1 MPRRLLELAL
11 VTERLRPSRRRYLG
25 VRAIEVANIVG
36 TEGRGDDFDARFS
49 PLRPDLR
56 GRARQL
62 ARAFPNGNFG
72 TIVVEKLGDAYFVV
86 DGHHRVAVARQR
98 DMVTIDA
105 EVTEL
110 TARWH
115 LSASPGCEE
124 LRHAEQE
131 RLFMSE
137 SGLGEV
143 RPEARIRFSE
153 AVGYRQL
160 LETMQVHGYELMLE
174 AQHPLTRGEVAAHW
188 YSNVYLP
195 TVRLVAG
202 KALDGQ
208 CRHATDSDRF
218 LWLWERRPE
227 LSAEHRSE
235 RLVDVVRTVTSDG
248 ATRNRRGTRRIRR
261 G

>member
-1 MPRRLLELAL
+1 MTRRLLELEL
-11 VTERLRPSRRRYLG
+11 VTERLRPSGRRYLG
-25 VRAIEVANIVG
+25 VRAIAVASIVG
-36 TEGRGDDFDARFS
+36 TEGRGDDFDAAFS
-49 PLRPDLR
+49 PLRPHVR
-56 GRARQL
+56 ERARQV
-62 ARAFPNGNFG
+62 ARAFPSGSFDP
-72 TIVVEKLGDAYFVV
+72 ISVEKLGDAYFVV

-98 DMVTIDA
+98 GMVTIDA

-115 LSASPGCEE
+115 LSASADPDE

-153 AVGYRQL
+153 AVGYRRL
-160 LETMQVHGYELMLE
+160 LETMQVHGYDLMLE
-174 AQHPLTRGEVAAHW
+174 AHRPLARGEVAAHW
-188 YSNVYLP
+188 YANVYLP
-195 TVRLVAG
+195 TVELVAG
-202 KALDGQ
+202 KTLAGQ

-218 LWLWERRPE
+218 LWLWEQRPE
-227 LSAEHRSE
+227 LGARRGSGDLA
-235 RLVDVVRTVTSDG
+235 DVVRVVASDG
-248 ATRNRRGTRRIRR
+248 ARRRRRGMRRIRR

>member
-1 MPRRLLELAL
+1 MTRPLLELGL

-25 VRAIEVANIVG
+25 VRAIEVASIVG
-36 TEGRGDDFDARFS
+36 TEGRGDDFDANFS
-49 PLRPDLR
+49 PLRPHVHE
-56 GRARQL
+56 RARRV
-62 ARAFPNGNFG
+62 ARAFPSGNFDP
-72 TIVVEKLGDAYFVV
+72 ISVEKVGDAYFVV
-86 DGHHRVAVARQR
+86 DGHHRVAVARR
-98 DMVTIDA
+98 LGMVTIDA

-115 LSASPGCEE
+115 LSASPGRDE

-153 AVGYRQL
+153 PVGYRQL

-174 AQHPLTRGEVAAHW
+174 SRRPVARDEVAAHW

-195 TVRLVAG
+195 TIRLVAG
-202 KALDGQ
+202 KTLDGQ

-218 LWLWERRPE
+218 LWLWQQRPE
-227 LSAEHRSE
+227 LSDEQGSG
-235 RLVDVVRTVTSDG
+235 RLADVVRGMTVDG
-248 ATRNRRGTRRIRR
+248 ARRTRRRIRR
-261 G
+261 R

>member
-1 MPRRLLELAL
+1 MARRLLELGL

-49 PLRPDLR
+49 PLRPELR
-56 GRARQL
+56 RRARQVAL
-62 ARAFPNGNFG
+62 AFPSGNFG
-72 TIVVEKLGDAYFVV
+72 PITVERLGDAYFVV

-98 DMVTIDA
+98 GMATIDA

-115 LSASPGCEE
+115 LSASPGCDE

-131 RLFMSE
+131 RLFMGE

-153 AVGYRQL
+153 SVGYRQL

-174 AQHPLTRGEVAAHW
+174 ARHPLARGEVAAHW

-195 TVRLVAG
+195 TVQLVAG
-202 KALDGQ
+202 KVLDGQ

-218 LWLWERRPE
+218 LWLWGRRPE
-227 LSAEHRSE
+227 LSAEHGSGG
-235 RLVDVVRTVTSDG
+235 LADVVRAVTSD
-248 ATRNRRGTRRIRR
+248 AAQRSRRGRRRIRPR
-261 G
+261 